1 MNIGIAGSINT
12 PCPLKI
18 QELFFLCFPKNNS
31 EVHTST
37 GSLGLGTPDST
48 TPFRSCFRSGKRQM
62 PSTKRTV
69 QVPRRRGEKRMELRL
84 MDKEEDERRE
94 AAIASSQYLQ
104 PNFKVKGVTQDQLS
118 KFQVPSFA
126 PNSSICL
133 HMHVCICV
141 VRFCLFASFL
151 FQI

>member
-1 MNIGIAGSINT
+1 
-12 PCPLKI
+12 
-18 QELFFLCFPKNNS
+18 
-31 EVHTST
+31 
-37 GSLGLGTPDST
+37 
-48 TPFRSCFRSGKRQM
+48 
-62 PSTKRTV
+62 
-69 QVPRRRGEKRMELRL
+69 

-133 HMHVCICV
+133 HMHLCICV
-141 VRFCLFASFL
+141 VRFSLFASFL
-151 FQI
+151 FKIWIFIADYNDPDWEFC

>member
-1 MNIGIAGSINT
+1 
-12 PCPLKI
+12 
-18 QELFFLCFPKNNS
+18 
-31 EVHTST
+31 
-37 GSLGLGTPDST
+37 
-48 TPFRSCFRSGKRQM
+48 
-62 PSTKRTV
+62 
-69 QVPRRRGEKRMELRL
+69 

-151 FQI
+151 FKIWIFIADYNDPDWEFC